1 MTMSENR
8 TSYYMGNQRLKRANV
23 PVNFTKQQ
31 VKEYVRCSSD
41 IVYFVRKYIK
51 IVNVDNGIV
60 PFDLWPFQESMINTF
75 TNNRFSICK
84 LPRQVGKTTVTAATI
99 LWYILFHE
107 NYSVALLAHKKAQA
121 IEILSRIQLA
131 YENLPKWMQQGV
143 VEWNKGSVELEN
155 GSKILA
161 AATSSSAIRGG
172 SFNLIYLDEFAFV
185 PPHFQGDFFA
195 SVYPT
200 ISSGNTTKV
209 IITSTPKGLNMFYK
223 MWSEAVDGKNSF
235 VPFEVHWSDVPGR
248 DAKWKEETIRNTSE
262 QQFREEFECEFIGSS
277 NTLINPGKLLQL
289 PVIAPIKYTDD
300 YAVYEDPSTPEN
312 KDKLYVLVAD
322 TSRGVGR
329 DSSAFVVYN
338 VSELPYKVVARY
350 KNNEISPLIFPNIIH
365 QFAKMYNDAYTC
377 IEVNDNGQ
385 QVADIL
391 YRELEYENVVMTQ
404 MKGRHGQVI
413 SGGFAN
419 RPTPGVRTTAQL
431 KRVGCTN
438 FKTLVEADKIILGD
452 AEILDELYRFVET
465 GDSYAAEEGAHDD
478 LAMCCVIFAWMT
490 MQPYFREWTDTNIR
504 EKIQQDNMKLLEEDL
519 LPFDVD
525 VGVNSFGYEE
535 VRELSGSSFD
545 RWMRSEND

>member
-1 MTMSENR
+1 
-8 TSYYMGNQRLKRANV
+8 MGNQKLKRANV

-223 MWSEAVDGKNSF
+223 MWTEAVDSKNSF

-248 DAKWKEETIRNTSE
+248 NEKWKEETIRNTSE

-289 PVIAPIKYTDD
+289 PVIAPLKYTDD
-300 YAVYEDPSTPEN
+300 YAVYEDPSAPEN

-322 TSRGVGR
+322 TARGVGR

-377 IEVNDNGQ
+377 VEINDNGQ

-519 LPFDVD
+519 LPFDID
-525 VGVNSFGYEE
+525 MGVNSFGYED

-545 RWMRSEND
+545 RWMLSEND

>member
-1 MTMSENR
+1 MSENR
-8 TSYYMGNQRLKRANV
+8 TSYYMGNQKLKRANV

-223 MWSEAVDGKNSF
+223 MWTEAVDSKNSF

-248 DAKWKEETIRNTSE
+248 NEKWKEETIRNTSE

-289 PVIAPIKYTDD
+289 PVIAPLKYTDD
-300 YAVYEDPSTPEN
+300 YAVYEDPSAPEN

-322 TSRGVGR
+322 TARGVGR

-338 VSELPYKVVARY
+338 VSELPYRVVARY

-519 LPFDVD
+519 LPFDID
-525 VGVNSFGYEE
+525 MGVNSFGYEE

-545 RWMRSEND
+545 RWMLSEND

>member
-1 MTMSENR
+1 MSEN
-8 TSYYMGNQRLKRANV
+8 SKYFYMGNQKLKRSNV

-31 VKEYVRCSSD
+31 VKEYIKCSSD
-41 IVYFVRKYIK
+41 IVYFVKKYVK
-51 IVNVDNGIV
+51 IVNVDQGIV
-60 PFDLWPFQESMINTF
+60 PFNLWPFQEEMINTF
-75 TNNRFSICK
+75 ANNRFSICK

-107 NYSVALLAHKKAQA
+107 NYSVALLAHKLAQA
-121 IEILSRIQLA
+121 REILGRIQLA

-143 VEWNKGSVELEN
+143 VEWNKTSVELEN

-248 DAKWKEETIRNTSE
+248 DEKWKEETIRNTSE
-262 QQFREEFECEFIGSS
+262 RQFREEFETEFIGSS
-277 NTLINPGKLLQL
+277 STLINPGKLLQL
-289 PVIAPIKYTDD
+289 PIIAPMKYTDD
-300 YAVYEDPSTPEN
+300 YAVYEDPSQEEN
-312 KDKLYVLVAD
+312 KNNLYVLVAD

-329 DSSAFVVYN
+329 DYSAFVVYN
-338 VSELPYKVVARY
+338 VTQLPYKVAARY
-350 KNNEISPLIFPNIIH
+350 KNNEISPLLFPNIIH

-404 MKGRHGQVI
+404 MRGRQGQMI
-413 SGGFAN
+413 SGGFASK
-419 RPTPGVRTTAQL
+419 PTPGVRTTAQV
-431 KRVGCTN
+431 KRIGCTN
-438 FKTLVEADKIILGD
+438 FKTLVEADKLILGD

-490 MQPYFREWTDTNIR
+490 MQPYFKEWTDTNVR
-504 EKIQQDNMKLLEEDL
+504 EKIQQDNLKLLDEEF
-519 LPFDVD
+519 LPFEISTGEDVHSYE
-525 VGVNSFGYEE
+525 GIREMSGRSFN
-535 VRELSGSSFD
+535 
-545 RWMRSEND
+545 RWLLSEND

>member
-8 TSYYMGNQRLKRANV
+8 TSYYMGNQKLKRANV

-223 MWSEAVDGKNSF
+223 MWTEAVDSKNSF

-248 DAKWKEETIRNTSE
+248 NEKWKEETIRNTSE

-289 PVIAPIKYTDD
+289 PVIAPLKYTDD
-300 YAVYEDPSTPEN
+300 YAVYEDPSAPEN

-322 TSRGVGR
+322 TARGVGR

-377 IEVNDNGQ
+377 VEINDNGQ

-519 LPFDVD
+519 LPFDID
-525 VGVNSFGYEE
+525 MGVNSFGYED

-545 RWMRSEND
+545 RWMLSEND

>member
-1 MTMSENR
+1 MSESKA
-8 TSYYMGNQRLKRANV
+8 SYYMGNQKLKRANV
-23 PVNFTKQQ
+23 PVTYTKQQ
-31 VKEYVRCSSD
+31 VKEYVRCSTD
-41 IVYFVRKYIK
+41 IVYFVRKYVK
-51 IVNVDNGIV
+51 IVNVDEGIV
-60 PFDLWPFQESMINTF
+60 PFNLWPFQENMINTF

-107 NYSVALLAHKKAQA
+107 NYSVALLAHKLAQA
-121 IEILSRIQLA
+121 REILGRIQLA

-143 VEWNKGSVELEN
+143 VEWNKTSVELEN

-248 DAKWKEETIRNTSE
+248 DEKWKEETIRNTSE
-262 QQFREEFECEFIGSS
+262 RQFREEFETEFIGSS
-277 NTLINPGKLLQL
+277 STLINPAKLLQL
-289 PVIAPIKYTDD
+289 PVIAPLKYTDD
-300 YAVYEDPSTPEN
+300 YAVYEDPTLQEN
-312 KDKLYVLVAD
+312 KNNLYVLVAD

-329 DSSAFVVYN
+329 DYSAFIVYN
-338 VSELPYKVVARY
+338 VTSLPYKVAARY
-350 KNNEISPLIFPNIIH
+350 KNNEISPLLFPNIIH
-365 QFAKMYNDAYTC
+365 QFAKSYNDAYTC

-404 MKGRHGQVI
+404 MRGRQGQVI
-413 SGGFAN
+413 SGGFASK
-419 RPTPGVRTTAQL
+419 PTPGVRTTAQV
-431 KRVGCTN
+431 KRIGCTN
-438 FKTLVEADKIILGD
+438 FKTLVESDKLILGD

-478 LAMCCVIFAWMT
+478 LAMCGVIFAWMT
-490 MQPYFREWTDTNIR
+490 MQPYFKEWTDTNVR
-504 EKIQQDNMKLLEEDL
+504 EKIQQDNLKLLDEEF
-519 LPFDVD
+519 LPFEINTGEDIY
-525 VGVNSFGYEE
+525 GNEG
-535 VRELSGSSFD
+535 VRELSGRSFD
-545 RWMRSEND
+545 RWLLSEND

>member
-1 MTMSENR
+1 MSENR
-8 TSYYMGNQRLKRANV
+8 TSYYMGNQKLKRANV

-223 MWSEAVDGKNSF
+223 MWTEAVDSKNSF

-248 DAKWKEETIRNTSE
+248 NEKWKEETIRNTSE

-289 PVIAPIKYTDD
+289 PVIAPLKYTDD
-300 YAVYEDPSTPEN
+300 YAVYEDPSAPEN

-322 TSRGVGR
+322 TARGVGR

-377 IEVNDNGQ
+377 VEINDNGQ

-519 LPFDVD
+519 LPFDID
-525 VGVNSFGYEE
+525 MGVNSFGYED

-545 RWMRSEND
+545 RWMLSEND

>member
-1 MTMSENR
+1 MTMSEN
-8 TSYYMGNQRLKRANV
+8 SKYFYMGNQKLKRANV

-41 IVYFVRKYIK
+41 IVYFVRKYVK
-51 IVNVDNGIV
+51 IVNVDQGIV
-60 PFDLWPFQESMINTF
+60 PFNLWPFQEEMINTF
-75 TNNRFSICK
+75 ANNRFSICK

-107 NYSVALLAHKKAQA
+107 NYSVALLAHKLAQA
-121 IEILSRIQLA
+121 REILGRIQLA

-143 VEWNKGSVELEN
+143 VEWNKSSVELEN

-235 VPFEVHWSDVPGR
+235 IPFEVHWSDVPGR
-248 DAKWKEETIRNTSE
+248 DEKWKEETIRNTSE
-262 QQFREEFECEFIGSS
+262 RQFREEFETEFIGSS
-277 NTLINPGKLLQL
+277 STLINPAKLLQL
-289 PVIAPIKYTDD
+289 PVIAPMKYTDD
-300 YAVYEDPSTPEN
+300 YAVYEDPTSDEN
-312 KDKLYVLVAD
+312 KNNLYVLVAD

-329 DSSAFVVYN
+329 DYSAFVVYN
-338 VSELPYKVVARY
+338 VTQLPYKVSARY
-350 KNNEISPLIFPNIIH
+350 KNNEISPLLFPNIIH
-365 QFAKMYNDAYTC
+365 QFAKSYNNAYTC

-404 MKGRHGQVI
+404 MKGRQGQMI
-413 SGGFAN
+413 SGGFASK
-419 RPTPGVRTTAQL
+419 PTPGVRTTAQV
-431 KRVGCTN
+431 KRIGCTN
-438 FKTLVEADKIILGD
+438 FKTLVESDKLILGD

-465 GDSYAAEEGAHDD
+465 GDSFAAEEGAHDD

-490 MQPYFREWTDTNIR
+490 MQPYFKEWTDTNVR
-504 EKIQQDNMKLLEEDL
+504 EKIQQDNLKLLEEDL
-519 LPFDVD
+519 LPFDID
-525 VGVNSFGYEE
+525 NGFDLDTYTDGIKEI
-535 VRELSGSSFD
+535 SGSAFD
-545 RWMRSEND
+545 KWMRS

>member
-1 MTMSENR
+1 MSDRN
-8 TSYYMGNQRLKRANV
+8 TYYMGNQKLKRSNV

-31 VKEYVRCSSD
+31 IKEFVNCSDD
-41 IVYFVRKYIK
+41 IVYFIRKYIK

-60 PFDLWPFQESMINTF
+60 PFDLWPFQEDMVRSF

-155 GSKILA
+155 GSKIIA
-161 AATSSSAIRGG
+161 AATSSSAVRGG
-172 SFNLIYLDEFAFV
+172 SFNMIYLDEFAFV
-185 PPHFQGDFFA
+185 PAHFQNDFFA

-223 MWSEAVDGKNSF
+223 MWTEAVDGKNSF
-235 VPFEVHWSDVPGR
+235 IPFEVHWSDVPGR
-248 DAKWKEETIRNTSE
+248 DEKWKEETIRNTSE
-262 QQFREEFECEFIGSS
+262 RQFREEFETEFVGSS
-277 NTLINPGKLLQL
+277 NTLINPSKLLQL
-289 PVIAPIKYTDD
+289 PVIAPLKYTDD
-300 YAVYEDPSTPEN
+300 YAVYEDPTLEEN
-312 KDKLYVLVAD
+312 KNNLYALVAD

-329 DSSAFVVYN
+329 DYSAFIVYN
-338 VSELPYKVVARY
+338 VTQLPYRVVARY
-350 KNNEISPLIFPNIIH
+350 KNNEISPLVFPNIIH
-365 QFAKMYNDAYTC
+365 QFAKSYNDAYTC

-391 YRELEYENVVMTQ
+391 YRELEYENIVMTQ
-404 MKGRHGQVI
+404 MKGRQGQVI
-413 SGGFAN
+413 SAGFAS

-431 KRVGCTN
+431 KRIGCTN
-438 FKTLVEADKIILGD
+438 FKTMVEADKLIVGD
-452 AEILDELYRFVET
+452 AEIIDELYRFVET
-465 GDSYAAEEGAHDD
+465 GDSYAAEEGANDD

-490 MQPYFREWTDTNIR
+490 MQPYFKEWTDTNIR
-504 EKIQQDNMKLLEEDL
+504 EKITLDNTRLLEEEL
-519 LPFDVD
+519 LPFDID
-525 VGVNSFGYEE
+525 MGENLYDYQD
-535 VRELSGSSFD
+535 VRELSGSAFD

>member
-1 MTMSENR
+1 MSESK
-8 TSYYMGNQRLKRANV
+8 TSYYMGNQKLKRANV
-23 PVNFTKQQ
+23 PVTYTKQQ
-31 VKEYVRCSSD
+31 VKEYVRCSTD
-41 IVYFVRKYIK
+41 IVYFVRKYVK
-51 IVNVDNGIV
+51 IVNVDQGIV
-60 PFDLWPFQESMINTF
+60 PFNLWPFQENMINTF

-107 NYSVALLAHKKAQA
+107 NYSVALLAHKLAQA
-121 IEILSRIQLA
+121 REILGRIQLA

-143 VEWNKGSVELEN
+143 VEWNKTNVELEN

-223 MWSEAVDGKNSF
+223 MWTEAVESKNSF

-248 DAKWKEETIRNTSE
+248 DEKWKEETIRNTSE
-262 QQFREEFECEFIGSS
+262 RQFREEFETEFIGSS
-277 NTLINPGKLLQL
+277 STLINAAKLLQL
-289 PVIAPIKYTDD
+289 PVIAPMKYTDD
-300 YAVYEDPSTPEN
+300 YAVYEDPTTEEN
-312 KDKLYVLVAD
+312 KKNLYVLVAD

-329 DSSAFVVYN
+329 DYSAFVVYN
-338 VSELPYKVVARY
+338 VTQLPYKVAARY
-350 KNNEISPLIFPNIIH
+350 KNNEISPLLFPNIIH
-365 QFAKMYNDAYTC
+365 QFAKSYNDAYTC

-404 MKGRHGQVI
+404 MRGRQGQVI
-413 SGGFAN
+413 SGGFASK
-419 RPTPGVRTTAQL
+419 PTPGVRTTAQV
-431 KRVGCTN
+431 KRIGCTN
-438 FKTLVEADKIILGD
+438 FKTLVESDKLILGD

-465 GDSYAAEEGAHDD
+465 GESYAAEEGAHDD

-490 MQPYFREWTDTNIR
+490 MQPYFKEWTDTNVR
-504 EKIQQDNMKLLEEDL
+504 EKIQQDNLKLLDEEF
-519 LPFDVD
+519 LPFEISIGEDIY
-525 VGVNSFGYEE
+525 GNEG
-535 VRELSGSSFD
+535 VRELSGRSFD
-545 RWMRSEND
+545 RWLLSEND